1 MKASLF
7 KRIVAY
13 VIDVT
18 ILSVIISII
27 ASIFFS
33 SSNIEILKDELSVIF
48 NEYAEGKI
56 SIITYINKV
65 SDINYDIDYETIGYT
80 IIQFIIYVLYF
91 IIYQFKNNGQTL
103 GKKIMKIRIISCNDN
118 DTDYNSLTTDSLVKR
133 SLIVNELFVIMFSLT
148 AILTVNRRYYY
159 SLIIFIN
166 IIQSLIIFISCFMIL
181 YRKDGKTIH
190 DILANTQVVIDKGE
204 K

>member
-7 KRIVAY
+7 KRVTAY
-13 VIDVT
+13 IIDVI

-27 ASIFFS
+27 SSIFFS
-33 SSNIEILKDELSVIF
+33 SSNIEVLKNELSAVF

-103 GKKIMKIRIISCNDN
+103 GKKIMKIRIINCNDN
-118 DTDYNSLTTDSLVKR
+118 ETDYNSLTTDSLVKR

-148 AILTVNRRYYY
+148 AILTVDRRYYY
-159 SLIIFIN
+159 NLIIFIN

-181 YRKDGKTIH
+181 YRKDGKTIY
-190 DILANTQVVIDKGE
+190 DIFANTQVVIDKGE